1 VAATLVLDIITNA
14 SKAVSGIKEI
24 DSAAGKAGQSV
35 EKSGSKFGGFAK
47 AAGLAIG
54 GAALGGVIKMFK
66 TGVDEQ
72 KDFLSGQAQL
82 ANGIKS
88 TGNAAHVSVGGLEDL
103 ASSIQNYSGQTD
115 DSIVASEKLLL
126 TFTGV
131 RNAAGKNNDIF
142 NQATKM
148 TADMAAKMGGDASK
162 YAVQLGKAL
171 NDPAKGVSK
180 LTKIGVTF
188 TDAQKKQI
196 AAMQK
201 AGDTVGAQKVIMAEL
216 RKEFG
221 GSAKAAGQTLPGQM
235 ARAKR
240 SFEDVSQS
248 LVASFMPA
256 LTLLADILTKTVMPA
271 FSAVIGWMT
280 SHKGAVLAFAAAI
293 GAVYTAIKVGQASAA
308 LGQAG
313 GLVAWIKQTNLAA
326 GATKIWS
333 GVQAVF
339 NAIMDA
345 NPVAIIVLA
354 LVALVA
360 ALVLAYKKSAAFRAI
375 VQAVFRGLAAAAKV
389 VWGAIVKAFHGIVAA
404 FDWIVDAAKAVVGWI
419 KSHWKLLLLAV
430 LLGPIVLI
438 VKLIIDHFQA
448 IVDFFKKIP
457 GWIRSALSG
466 LFDIIVGPYK
476 LAWQWISGTLVP
488 LLKSALNAVPAAIG
502 RALSTVANLIY
513 TPFKQ
518 GWDWIS
524 RYVVTPVK
532 NAFTG
537 TPAAVARAV
546 SGVAN
551 ALYTPFKQGWD
562 WINSYVVTPVKNAFS
577 GVLAAVGRALS
588 GVANAIYAPFKQGW
602 DWIDRYVVGPVKN
615 AFTGIVGAIGRAMS
629 GVAAAIEAPFSA
641 AWTWIKK
648 NVIDK
653 ISAGF
658 GALGSALKTPINAV
672 IRAWNNLSF
681 TIGGF
686 RLPFPPHTK
695 FPSVTISTPNLPL
708 LESGAYVTRATAAV
722 VGEGRSAEFVAPEPM
737 LRQVIRDELG
747 RAGGNVYNFQIPPT
761 ANPAETG
768 RVIIKAI
775 QAYER
780 AAGAGWRSA

>member
-14 SKAVSGIKEI
+14 SKAVSGIKSI

-47 AAGLAIG
+47 AAGLAVG

-72 KDFLSGQAQL
+72 KDFLDGQAQL

-131 RNAAGKNNDIF
+131 RNEAGKNNDIF

-201 AGDTVGAQKVIMAEL
+201 AGDTVGAQKVIMGEL

-235 ARAKR
+235 KRAQR
-240 SFEDVSQS
+240 SFEDVSQGV
-248 LVASFMPA
+248 VASFMPA
-256 LTLLADILTKTVMPA
+256 ITAAADLLTNTLLPA
-271 FSAVIGWMT
+271 FQAVIGWMT
-280 SHKGAVLAFAAAI
+280 SHKGVVLGFAAAI
-293 GAVYTAIKVGQASAA
+293 GAVYAAIKVGQASAKLQA
-308 LGQAG
+308 AG
-313 GLVAWIKQTNLAA
+313 GLVSWIKQTNLAA
-326 GATKIWS
+326 GATKIWA
-333 GVQAVF
+333 GVQAAF

-345 NPVAIIVLA
+345 NPIVLIIIGI
-354 LVALVA
+354 VALVA
-360 ALVLAYKKSAAFRAI
+360 AIVIAYKKSETFRNIVQAAFRAI
-375 VQAVFRGLAAAAKV
+375 AGAAKAMLGV
-389 VWGAIVKAFHGIVAA
+389 LKTVFKGLVAA
-404 FDWIVDAAKAVVGWI
+404 FKAVWDVVKAGAKLYYTFFVKPWIVAVQTVVGWVRR
-419 KSHWKLLLLAV
+419 L
-430 LLGPIVLI
+430 
-438 VKLIIDHFQA
+438 
-448 IVDFFKKIP
+448 P
-457 GWIRSALSG
+457 GWVGSAFNAVVSAVKTALSV
-466 LFDIIVGPYK
+466 LYDIIVGPYV
-476 LAWQWISGTLVP
+476 LAWRWISGTLVP

-502 RALSTVANLIY
+502 RAVSAITGIVKAPFQAAWQWISGTLVPAVKGSFNAVGTAIRSGIANVTAVIKA
-513 TPFKQ
+513 PFQ
-518 GWDWIS
+518 AAWDWIRTTLIPAIKGAWS
-524 RYVVTPVK
+524 GIAGAIGRGLSAVTNAITAPFRSAWDWIRDHVVTPLR

-537 TPAAVARAV
+537 MA
-546 SGVAN
+546 S
-551 ALYTPFKQGWD
+551 
-562 WINSYVVTPVKNAFS
+562 
-577 GVLAAVGRALS
+577 
-588 GVANAIYAPFKQGW
+588 
-602 DWIDRYVVGPVKN
+602 
-615 AFTGIVGAIGRAMS
+615 AIGRALS
-629 GVAAAIEAPFSA
+629 GVAAAIEAPFKSA
-641 AWTWIKK
+641 WSYISRY
-648 NVIDK
+648 VI
-653 ISAGF
+653 SP
-658 GALGSALKTPINAV
+658 LKTGFDKVIGGMKSTWNAFARV
-672 IRAWNNLSF
+672 WNNIQLKVPGVKIPLGPHIGGF
-681 TIGGF
+681 TIG
-686 RLPFPPHTK
+686 LPD
-695 FPSVTISTPNLPL
+695 LPMFAT
-708 LESGAYVTRATAAV
+708 GAYVTRATAAI
-722 VGEGRSAEFVAPEPM
+722 VGDRGSEFVAPEPM

-761 ANPAETG
+761 ANPAEVG
-768 RVIIKAI
+768 RAVIKMI